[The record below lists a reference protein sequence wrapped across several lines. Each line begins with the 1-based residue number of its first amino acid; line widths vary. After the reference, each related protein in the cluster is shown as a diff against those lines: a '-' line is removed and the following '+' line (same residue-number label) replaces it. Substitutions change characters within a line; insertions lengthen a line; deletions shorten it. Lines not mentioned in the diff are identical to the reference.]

1 MRVSGEI
8 EIECRLGTTAAGKHA
23 AAQPQVNALRA
34 QSPSRSVR
42 RLHSSEVWVTQAGI
56 HSAGLQLSWATF
68 RWYTLLG
75 YTLLLAPSTGA
86 GTRAHTLPAHAA
98 LAHATDKIEN
108 SAGRTHTPLGL
119 SRMSHTNG

>member
-1 MRVSGEI
+1 VRVSGEI
-8 EIECRLGTTAAGKHA
+8 EIECRLGTTAAGKHT
-23 AAQPQVNALRA
+23 AAQPQVDALRA

-68 RWYTLLG
+68 CWYTLLG
-75 YTLLLAPSTGA
+75 YTLLLTPSTGA
-86 GTRAHTLPAHAA
+86 GTRAHAA

-108 SAGRTHTPLGL
+108 SASAGGTHTPLGL
-119 SRMSHTNG
+119 SRVSHRNG